1 MKLLIISAGPG
12 LKQIRETYGHA
23 MIVSPDGNILS
34 EMENETGFII
44 SEVDTEII
52 KKLRSEIPSTKFD

>member
-1 MKLLIISAGPG
+1 
-12 LKQIRETYGHA
+12 
-23 MIVSPDGNILS
+23 MIVSPDGKILS

>member
-1 MKLLIISAGPG
+1 
-12 LKQIRETYGHA
+12 

-34 EMENETGFII
+34 EIESENGFVI
-44 SEVDTEII
+44 SEFDTEII